1 MLASTHRWTV
11 EVCIPYQRSLDRQTP
26 LVASYTTLPQ
36 CCHLGMQ
43 FSHPSAIS
51 RNHDMQLLLVGSEYT
66 LSSLQERTSPRT
78 QLLELVGTLS
88 RQVELCRQ
96 IRFRL
101 RQSFS

>member
-11 EVCIPYQRSLDRQTP
+11 EACTPYQHSLDRQTP

-36 CCHLGMQ
+36 CCHLGRQ

-51 RNHDMQLLLVGSEYT
+51 RNHDMQLLLVGSEWT
-66 LSSLQERTSPRT
+66 LSSLQERTSPRS
-78 QLLELVGTLS
+78 QLLEFVGTPS
-88 RQVELCRQ
+88 RQVKLCRQ
-96 IRFRL
+96 IHFRQ